1 MVREIARAGEL
12 SCGQIGSRFRLS
24 QPTISHHLKIL
35 TDAGLVRIRQAG
47 QQHFLSVDTRLVEQL
62 TDYFPR
68 GLRPPTN
75 PK

>member
-1 MVREIARAGEL
+1 M
-12 SCGQIGSRFRLS
+12 
-24 QPTISHHLKIL
+24 SHHLKIL

-47 QQHFLSVDTRLVEQL
+47 QQHILSVDTRLVAQL

-75 PK
+75 PT